1 MKEADKVAETL
12 NKAEIQA
19 DGRVNCTVKIGGLE
33 TVQIN
38 LFEDLSQFI

>member
-33 TVQIN
+33 TDSEKTLEVLN
-38 LFEDLSQFI
+38 L